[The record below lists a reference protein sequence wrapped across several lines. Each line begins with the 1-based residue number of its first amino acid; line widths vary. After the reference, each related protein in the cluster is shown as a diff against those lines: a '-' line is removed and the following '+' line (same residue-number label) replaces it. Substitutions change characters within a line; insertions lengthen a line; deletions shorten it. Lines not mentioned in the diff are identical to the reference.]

1 MKMGDK
7 GRKTLLYLVS
17 GETLIEPRTKLTK
30 ETSFSPK
37 IRMEDLDPTTAS

>member
-7 GRKTLLYLVS
+7 CRKTLLVPVP
-17 GETLIEPRTKLTK
+17 GKTLIEPRTKLTS

-37 IRMEDLDPTTAS
+37 IRTC